1 MVKLLNFTV
10 KTTID
15 FNIKDLN
22 SWITETNTANRINVA
37 NEHIVIADEVSNFY
51 YT

>member
-1 MVKLLNFTV
+1 MVKLMNFTV

-22 SWITETNTANRINVA
+22 SCITEKNTTNRINVA
-37 NEHIVIADEVSNFY
+37 KEHIAIADEVSNFY

>member
-22 SWITETNTANRINVA
+22 SCITEKNTTNRINVA
-37 NEHIVIADEVSNFY
+37 NEHIAIADEVSNFY